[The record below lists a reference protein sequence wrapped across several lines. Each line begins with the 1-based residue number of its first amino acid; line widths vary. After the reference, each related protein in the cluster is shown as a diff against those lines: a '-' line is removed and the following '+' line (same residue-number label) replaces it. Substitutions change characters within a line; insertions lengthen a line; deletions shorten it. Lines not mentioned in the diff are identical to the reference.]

1 MLASLRLDSSRRRK
15 LCFFS
20 STFKLLWVDGYQAFS
35 EKLGFGNFVGSLVE
49 PFGAEGNR
57 FMTKTVLSNTTPR
70 GMEALYIVARRC
82 STMSRC
88 WRSAR
93 PYCSLSH
100 FFGKANLIHTEL
112 LVHFF
117 FTLAP
122 AKAHN
127 ADPCMGASSIGLSVK
142 SPTLLFIRNSLHVDL
157 PFIGNSFDDRLILI
171 HFHPLAMSLD
181 RYHPRVFYSFSI

>member
-1 MLASLRLDSSRRRK
+1 
-15 LCFFS
+15 
-20 STFKLLWVDGYQAFS
+20 
-35 EKLGFGNFVGSLVE
+35 
-49 PFGAEGNR
+49 
-57 FMTKTVLSNTTPR
+57 MTGVQTC
-70 GMEALYIVARRC
+70 ALPI
-82 STMSRC
+82 
-88 WRSAR
+88 
-93 PYCSLSH
+93 SLSH

-181 RYHPRVFYSFSI
+181 RYHPRVFYSF